1 MEKFTRFS
9 VSTPGDALASKGAL
23 GVVLDRGK
31 DVIILVN
38 THLDAGDDSDVRLA
52 QLKVVADV
60 VADLEGEC
68 SSKGLR
74 VAATVMTGDWNIN
87 GTGRDCGASLELREV
102 SRKAALRAMDTTT
115 SSSCD
120 EGGRPTAAHS
130 NAAAVYAQV
139 RDFLG
144 KAGFQDVWQL
154 YADKKGLPR
163 PPSYEGDWAE
173 LSVES
178 LAQYGITTDQA
189 IPSCPKRLDYL
200 WVKTGVASPAEEG
213 VAVAGNRPTAE
224 GCLTSTSARSSSSS
238 QEVMMVTIARP
249 ELWRADLALRRA
261 FVEAMLSADR
271 EEERA
276 LRRQI
281 NSRNANRTSDHA
293 SLVGRIRLLSS
304 EAPFS
309 REKSARQGRA

>member
-1 MEKFTRFS
+1 
-9 VSTPGDALASKGAL
+9 
-23 GVVLDRGK
+23 
-31 DVIILVN
+31 
-38 THLDAGDDSDVRLA
+38 
-52 QLKVVADV
+52 
-60 VADLEGEC
+60 
-68 SSKGLR
+68 
-74 VAATVMTGDWNIN
+74 
-87 GTGRDCGASLELREV
+87 
-102 SRKAALRAMDTTT
+102 MDTTT

-189 IPSCPKRLDYL
+189 IPSCPKRFGLPL
-200 WVKTGVASPAEEG
+200 LKPEL
-213 VAVAGNRPTAE
+213 R
-224 GCLTSTSARSSSSS
+224 ARWRK
-238 QEVMMVTIARP
+238 VMMVTIARP

-281 NSRNANRTSDHA
+281 NSRNA
-293 SLVGRIRLLSS
+293 
-304 EAPFS
+304 
-309 REKSARQGRA
+309 